1 MRGTSGRNIEC
12 AGYRVQTGVELRTM
26 YSPEEIIASQLFRGV
41 DADEKVAAA
50 ADHWRLNML
59 AKGFTDTE

>member
-1 MRGTSGRNIEC
+1 MRAT
-12 AGYRVQTGVELRTM
+12 AGL
-26 YSPEEIIASQLFRGV
+26 EEIIASQLFRGV